1 MRQPID
7 ILAVPEELRSRA
19 IELDQDLQKCRK
31 EFQEIRSRLTI
42 EQIEPELENWVSALI
57 SLREDGKTY
66 LEEWEKIRQDTQKFR
81 NNLNQTA
88 QKLHNAV
95 NPLLE
100 DGTFSSPRDIIECLE
115 ELYRLQA
122 QV

>member
-1 MRQPID
+1 M
-7 ILAVPEELRSRA
+7 
-19 IELDQDLQKCRK
+19 
-31 EFQEIRSRLTI
+31 
-42 EQIEPELENWVSALI
+42 SALI
-57 SLREDGKTY
+57 SLREVGKTY
-66 LEEWEKIRQDTQKFR
+66 LEEWEKIRQDTQRFR